1 MEEFVEQLNNI
12 GYKNVLSMKVN
23 GYRKERLY
31 FSAESPSGDKVF
43 IKWLIKGDSTEK
55 REISYEKLIGKVLG
69 EKEYPLP
76 PKYSETCVIS
86 EFIDSIGDIKSVIK
100 RENVQV
106 ASDYVRRSIENYIR
120 LLEQLNQQKPKKKKH
135 IFRKI
140 FNILITLA
148 LLVWIGVIVYD
159 FLNVQSE
166 KEPKFCFT
174 KGETKN
180 DDGNVKWCKGAG
192 YVAYKYDYG
201 DITAYE
207 FGPFWQELKT
217 KSELEARGK

>member
-1 MEEFVEQLNNI
+1 MNNNNLNNVP
-12 GYKNVLSMKVN
+12 NMNSN
-23 GYRKERLY
+23 N
-31 FSAESPSGDKVF
+31 SAPLAPPEPPVTPLAGATVSETPVIQGNTATPQVQTPEDKVMPETL
-43 IKWLIKGDSTEK
+43 KE
-55 REISYEKLIGKVLG
+55 EI
-69 EKEYPLP
+69 
-76 PKYSETCVIS
+76 
-86 EFIDSIGDIKSVIK
+86 
-100 RENVQV
+100 RQ
-106 ASDYVRRSIENYIR
+106 
-120 LLEQLNQQKPKKKKH
+120 EQLNQQKPKKKKH

-174 KGETKN
+174 KGETKS

-207 FGPFWQELKT
+207 FGPFWQEIKT

>member
-1 MEEFVEQLNNI
+1 M
-12 GYKNVLSMKVN
+12 YK
-23 GYRKERLY
+23 Y
-31 FSAESPSGDKVF
+31 
-43 IKWLIKGDSTEK
+43 IK
-55 REISYEKLIGKVLG
+55 SYELG
-69 EKEYPLP
+69 
-76 PKYSETCVIS
+76 
-86 EFIDSIGDIKSVIK
+86 FIEGIKDALK
-100 RENVQV
+100 DKN
-106 ASDYVRRSIENYIR
+106 
-120 LLEQLNQQKPKKKKH
+120 
-135 IFRKI
+135 KI

-207 FGPFWQELKT
+207 FGPFWQEIKT